1 MKKTIYYLFFLISSY
16 NVFSQN
22 FFFEPIDEKGLTNEA
37 LADFTNIQTQIIKHS
52 DIDND
57 GDIDLLIYGRE
68 GNDMMMFLYKNNG
81 HGRFTKVEHTN
92 LPKVN
97 IRLIEF
103 VDLNGDHVDD
113 IFLMAYGY
121 DNKVYLNNGRG
132 IFNEIPNN
140 GLEEFRISKIEFGDI
155 NGDSYL
161 DLILKLGTSSASI
174 NDRWKMLLND
184 GSGIFNKSTN
194 IPIDSNNISRLIL
207 EDINNDN
214 VADIFISTLNT
225 YTKLWYLNNGKGE
238 FTQLQQPLLENEDF
252 NTIKYLDIDNDG
264 DLDFISDKNK
274 TLFYNNGEGIFDRK
288 KIIFNNS
295 NFSHNSIN
303 AIDMN
308 KDGDFDL
315 LTHRNDGTN
324 VIFYNDGFENFTDSI
339 TIASSKKMIS
349 SSSILD
355 ANGDGYQDILI
366 NGKNHYSDEYALNLY
381 INDQSNNFNQLQN
394 APIPNLS
401 HSSIDYGDIDGDGDE
416 DLIISGN
423 SNNSTHNSK
432 SVIQVYKNEN
442 GKFIKQENSSIKDTV
457 LATVKFVDVDGDH
470 DLDIFVS
477 GRFPESHFSQSTKS
491 KIYKNDGLGNFI
503 EFKGHQIE
511 DFYFTTIHVLDADGD
526 ADMDI
531 FITGSKDPHIEK
543 YNQYLYLNQGDGTY
557 EKGWESPYLY
567 YKEATVAFGDIDGD
581 LDEDLI
587 MNGTYN
593 NEQICKLFT
602 NDGKGNYTL
611 QSNTPFI
618 GVVES
623 KIEFGDIDGD
633 GDLDLFIIGFNLLN
647 MSREHVQIY
656 INNGQGIFEEKKEHP
671 VKLLSYESLKLID
684 LDADNDLDV
693 FVTGRNNNS
702 QEKHHTFIYEN
713 DGLGNFKVQ
722 PDHSIPGIVFGS
734 VAFSDFDNDGH
745 PDLCISG
752 IGQEH
757 QPLTR
762 FYHNSTCSSID
773 YSITKIDSTL
783 SVNFKNGSSYQ
794 WLNCDNNNKPI
805 EKETNDNFSP
815 LENGDY
821 AVIIEKNN
829 CRDTSSCFTFNK
841 YADLEPMDGFIFSYY
856 PNPTNNTVNI
866 EFHEA
871 IHNVELTLTNIQGQL
886 IRSKKISKSFKT
898 TIDLGAAKG
907 IYFLTISSN
916 KGTKTIK
923 LVKK

>member
-1 MKKTIYYLFFLISSY
+1 MKKTIFYLFFLISSY

-37 LADFTNIQTQIIKHS
+37 LADFTNIQAQIIKQS

-57 GDIDLLIYGRE
+57 GDIDLLIYGLE
-68 GNDMMMFLYKNNG
+68 GKDIVMYLYKNNG
-81 HGRFTKVEHTN
+81 HGRFSKDEHTN
-92 LPKVN
+92 FPKVN
-97 IRLIEF
+97 TRLIEF
-103 VDLNGDHVDD
+103 VDLDGDHVDD
-113 IFLMAYGY
+113 IFLMASGY

-132 IFNEIPNN
+132 IFTEMNN
-140 GLEEFRISKIEFGDI
+140 TGLEEISLSKIEFGDI

-161 DLILKLGTSSASI
+161 DLVLKLRTSSASQI
-174 NDRWKMLLND
+174 DRWKMLLND
-184 GSGIFNKSTN
+184 GTGIFNNSTN
-194 IPIDSNNISRLIL
+194 IPIDSNNIGRLVL

-214 VADIFISTLNT
+214 VADIFISTLNSN
-225 YTKLWYLNNGKGE
+225 TKLWYINNGKGG
-238 FTQLQQPLLENEDF
+238 FSQLQQPLLENEDF

-264 DLDFISDKNK
+264 DLDFVSDKNK

-295 NFSHNSIN
+295 NFSHNSLN
-303 AIDMN
+303 SIDLN

-381 INDQSNNFNQLQN
+381 INDQSNNFNLLQN

-401 HSSIDYGDIDGDGDE
+401 YSSIDYGDIDGDLDE

-423 SNNSTHNSK
+423 SNNSTHNYK

-442 GKFIKQENSSIKDTV
+442 GKFIEQENSSIKDTL

-531 FITGSKDPHIEK
+531 FIVGSKNPNNET

-557 EKGWESPYLY
+557 EKGWESPYIF

-602 NDGKGNYTL
+602 NDGKGNFTL

-633 GDLDLFIIGFNLLN
+633 GDLDLFILGFNLLN
-647 MSREHVQIY
+647 MSREHIQIY

-671 VKLLSYESLKLID
+671 VKFLSYASLKLID
-684 LDADNDLDV
+684 VDSDNDLDV
-693 FVTGRNNNS
+693 FVTGRNNS
-702 QEKHHTFIYEN
+702 QEKNHTIIYEN
-713 DGLGNFKVQ
+713 DGLGNFKEQ
-722 PDHSIPGIVFGS
+722 PDHSIPGIAFGS

-773 YSITKIDSTL
+773 YSITKIDSIL

-841 YADLEPMDGFIFSYY
+841 YAELEPMDGFIFSYY

-916 KGTKTIK
+916 KGTNTIK